1 MLTNHAD
8 VHLQVEELK
17 TENARLRQQLAET
30 RAQRAEYSQ
39 YISELMP
46 PIELPSEEEMIE
58 QMKTVVPADQA
69 LREIRERRKLRES
82 NGS

>member
-1 MLTNHAD
+1 MSITNTD
-8 VHLQVEELK
+8 MQSQIDELK
-17 TENARLRQQLAET
+17 AENARLRQQLAET

-39 YISELMP
+39 YLSELMP

-58 QMKTVVPADQA
+58 QMKHLVRWEDVA
-69 LREIRERRKLRES
+69 REIREEREAGGA